1 MRSVLFLN
9 LIICFLFVA
18 VENVYAFRCGIE
30 PIGRWDTM
38 DKVLQYCGMPF
49 MKSSKRVYYKNRHVR
64 AETWFYNCGEGDF
77 IYELAIYDGIVISEE
92 TKGRGSGPSQCRKK
106 N

>member
-18 VENVYAFRCGIE
+18 VNNAYAFRCGTE
-30 PIGRWDTM
+30 PIGLWDRS
-38 DKVLQYCGMPF
+38 DKVLKYCGMPF
-49 MKSSKRVYYKNRHVR
+49 KKSSKRVYYKNQHVY

-77 IYELAIYDGIVISEE
+77 IYEVAIYDGIVVSEGPTE
-92 TKGRGSGPSQCRKK
+92 RGSGPSQCGK
-106 N
+106 